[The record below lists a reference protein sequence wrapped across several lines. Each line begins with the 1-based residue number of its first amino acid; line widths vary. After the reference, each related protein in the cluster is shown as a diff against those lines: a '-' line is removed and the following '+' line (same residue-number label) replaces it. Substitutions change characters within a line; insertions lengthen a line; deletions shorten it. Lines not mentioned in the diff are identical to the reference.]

1 MESKTFEKRDRPT
14 GFTRFKERYNKLRNS
29 VYQHQLFF
37 IFKKPKDSIIH
48 FNASF
53 KPETL
58 TKTQLHS
65 TIVYRVA
72 KSWCFTKNDCKKRPS
87 DVTLF
92 PKSNSIA
99 TKITRILLAIPALI
113 GF

>member
-1 MESKTFEKRDRPT
+1 L
-14 GFTRFKERYNKLRNS
+14 GRYNKLRNS
-29 VYQHQLFF
+29 AYQHQLFF
-37 IFKKPKDSIIH
+37 IFKKPKDSILN

-58 TKTQLHS
+58 TKTRAAFYNS
-65 TIVYRVA
+65 
-72 KSWCFTKNDCKKRPS
+72 FTELLKLVFYKNDCKNDLS

-92 PKSNSIA
+92 PKSNSN
-99 TKITRILLAIPALI
+99 KITILLAIPALI